1 MALTKEV
8 THTLPATGNR
18 TVTLETV
25 DGVQWIRYHVVDNQ
39 GQGHRGSFT
48 VQSVLD
54 ANPGIDGSVFAS
66 TMAIFRAHGD
76 AACGFAEP

>member
-25 DGVQWIRYHVVDNQ
+25 DGVQWIRYHVVDTL
-39 GQGHRGSFT
+39 GQGHRESFT
-48 VQSVLD
+48 VASVVA
-54 ANPGIDGSVFAS
+54 ANPSIDPAVLAQYLGY
-66 TMAIFRAHGD
+66 FRSHGD
-76 AACGFAEP
+76 AQCGFTEQ